1 MTRFRRLI
9 PRALAL
15 LALAVGAYVVTSR
28 ALRPKALR
36 ATASLRPVVR
46 YEWEVTAVKPPTWQF
61 IPGVNVASSANRSV
75 AW

>member
-28 ALRPKALR
+28 RL
-36 ATASLRPVVR
+36 
-46 YEWEVTAVKPPTWQF
+46 EVA
-61 IPGVNVASSANRSV
+61 G
-75 AW
+75 